1 MLKIWPQRLPQD
13 TSALLL
19 VTQKVLTSTKPVAKH
34 GWQCSSLA
42 LFVCV
47 RWREER
53 RRTFLPKHILCYLVF
68 ILVTV

>member
-1 MLKIWPQRLPQD
+1 M
-13 TSALLL
+13 LLL
-19 VTQKVLTSTKPVAKH
+19 VRQKVLRSTEPLAEH

-47 RWREER
+47 RWREEHR
-53 RRTFLPKHILCYLVF
+53 ATFLPKHTLCYLVF

>member
-1 MLKIWPQRLPQD
+1 MRRPC
-13 TSALLL
+13 A
-19 VTQKVLTSTKPVAKH
+19 VAGETEGAEEPLAEH

-47 RWREER
+47 RWREEHR
-53 RRTFLPKHILCYLVF
+53 ATFLPKHTLCYLVF